1 MGAIHSFTVTKSLE
15 VHLQCWIGD
24 CTVLLVLSKI
34 KPHAD
39 HAGLL
44 GKGPSIN
51 YVVSKSAIFDP
62 LPPCRLFL
70 LIKVYVV
77 NRLWG

>member
-1 MGAIHSFTVTKSLE
+1 MGAIHSFTVAKSLE
-15 VHLQCWIGD
+15 AHLQCWIGD

-39 HAGLL
+39 HVGLL

-70 LIKVYVV
+70 ISRVYLV
-77 NRLWG
+77 NFFNK